1 MIRSG
6 LVQLIGKKNKIEML
20 RAELVVEAIFDCLK
34 SALQRGEHV
43 ETRGFGSL
51 HVRSYKGYKGRNPK
65 TGESIQVKA
74 KLLPY
79 FKPSKVF
86 SERINEATTKHALS
100 GAVGHRQKARPA
112 LAIQQLSINGLRGPL
127 VVGRDPP

>member
-20 RAELVVEAIFDCLK
+20 RAELVVEAIFDSLK
-34 SALQRGEHV
+34 SALQRGERV
-43 ETRGFGSL
+43 EIRGLGSF
-51 HVRSYKGYKGRNPK
+51 HVRSYKGYQGRNPK
-65 TGESIQVKA
+65 TGEAIQVKP
-74 KLLPY
+74 KLSPY

-86 SERINEATTKHALS
+86 SERINKPMTTRALS

-112 LAIQQLSINGLRGPL
+112 LAIQQLSIDGLRGPL

>member
-6 LVQLIGKKNKIEML
+6 LVQLIGKKNKIEMQ

-34 SALQRGEHV
+34 VALYHAEHIEIRGL
-43 ETRGFGSL
+43 GSF

-65 TGESIQVKA
+65 TGESIHVKA

-86 SERINEATTKHALS
+86 SGKINDRATAAPRTVRTEDRPRGKPS
-100 GAVGHRQKARPA
+100 GLEVGD
-112 LAIQQLSINGLRGPL
+112 QQVEEEKFGQA
-127 VVGRDPP
+127 

>member
-20 RAELVVEAIFDCLK
+20 RAELVVEVIFDSLK
-34 SALQRGEHV
+34 SALQRGERV
-43 ETRGFGSL
+43 EIRGLGSF

-86 SERINEATTKHALS
+86 SGKINDRATAAPRTVRTEDRPRGKPS
-100 GAVGHRQKARPA
+100 GLEVGD
-112 LAIQQLSINGLRGPL
+112 QQVEGKKFGQA
-127 VVGRDPP
+127 

>member
-20 RAELVVEAIFDCLK
+20 RAELVVEAIFDSLK
-34 SALQRGEHV
+34 SALQRGERV
-43 ETRGFGSL
+43 EIRGLGSF
-51 HVRSYKGYKGRNPK
+51 HVRSYKGYQGRNPK
-65 TGESIQVKA
+65 TGEAIQVKP

-79 FKPSKVF
+79 FKPSKAF
-86 SERINEATTKHALS
+86 SERINKPMTTHVLS
-100 GAVGHRQKARPA
+100 GAVGHRQTARPA
-112 LAIQQLSINGLRGPL
+112 LAIQQLSIDGLRGPL